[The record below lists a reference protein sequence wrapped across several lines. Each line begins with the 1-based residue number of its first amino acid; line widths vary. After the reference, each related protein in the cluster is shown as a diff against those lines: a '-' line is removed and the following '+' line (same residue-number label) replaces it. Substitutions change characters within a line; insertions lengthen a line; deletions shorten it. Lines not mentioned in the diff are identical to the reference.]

1 MDSDDF
7 NFIIHT
13 KEEMKK
19 QHNTAM
25 IALLGTILLGLST
38 YVLITIVE
46 LQIHVGMLTEEIMSV
61 DKQIGRIYNFIDSV
75 RGN

>member
-1 MDSDDF
+1 
-7 NFIIHT
+7 
-13 KEEMKK
+13 MKR
-19 QHNTAM
+19 QHNTAL

-46 LQIHVGMLTEEIMSV
+46 LQIHIGMLSEEIMNV

-75 RGN
+75 RN

>member
-1 MDSDDF
+1 M
-7 NFIIHT
+7 T
-13 KEEMKK
+13 RKT
-19 QHNTAM
+19 NTAL

-61 DKQIGRIYNFIDSV
+61 DKQIGRIYNFIDSI
-75 RGN
+75 RSR

>member
-1 MDSDDF
+1 
-7 NFIIHT
+7 
-13 KEEMKK
+13 MKR
-19 QHNTAM
+19 QHNTAL

-46 LQIHVGMLTEEIMSV
+46 LQIHIGMLSEEIMNV

-75 RGN
+75 RDN

>member
-1 MDSDDF
+1 
-7 NFIIHT
+7 
-13 KEEMKK
+13 MKR
-19 QHNTAM
+19 QHNTAL

-38 YVLITIVE
+38 YVLMTIVE
-46 LQIHVGMLTEEIMSV
+46 LQIHIGMLSEEIMNV

>member
-1 MDSDDF
+1 
-7 NFIIHT
+7 
-13 KEEMKK
+13 MKR
-19 QHNTAM
+19 QHNTAL

-46 LQIHVGMLTEEIMSV
+46 LQIHIGMLSEEIMNV

-75 RGN
+75 RGD